1 MKNNI
6 HPDYHEVVFRDSST
20 GDEFLTRSTATSRT
34 SVQLAGG
41 RSVPLIVA
49 DVTSA
54 SHPFWTGNARVV
66 DTQGQVQKFH
76 QRYGK
81 RTR

>member
-1 MKNNI
+1 MKTNI
-6 HPDYHEVVFRDSST
+6 HPDYHQVVFRDSST
-20 GDEFLTRSTATSRT
+20 GDEFLTRSTATSSLTAEIDGQRY
-34 SVQLAGG
+34 
-41 RSVPLIVA
+41 PLIVA

-66 DTQGQVQKFH
+66 DTQGQVQKFN

-81 RTR
+81 RVR

>member
-1 MKNNI
+1 MKSNI
-6 HPDYHEVVFRDSST
+6 HPDYHQVVFRDSST
-20 GDEFLTRSTATSRT
+20 GDEFLTRSTA
-34 SVQLAGG
+34 
-41 RSVPLIVA
+41 RSSATVEVDGVATPLIAV

-76 QRYGK
+76 ARYGV
-81 RTR
+81 RSR